1 MNSNK
6 THKLRWRWV
15 LGVLVIGFI
24 AMLFACDQPAGQ
36 SDLSKKA
43 PPNLGAIADVDGA
56 DEGKKDDKKPQA
68 GAEQTAGAK
77 SGRRPAGP
85 GRSKTVAHFRRF
97 GAAAEGVASLPG
109 PGRGIRFCTD
119 ASVSAGAPDLLSTK
133 SISKSPRPPL
143 LKGE

>member
-15 LGVLVIGFI
+15 LGVMVIGCV

-68 GAEQTAGAK
+68 GAEQKPAESPAAGQ
-77 SGRRPAGP
+77 P
-85 GRSKTVAHFRRF
+85 VQ
-97 GAAAEGVASLPG
+97 AAP
-109 PGRGIRFCTD
+109 
-119 ASVSAGAPDLLSTK
+119 K
-133 SISKSPRPPL
+133 Q
-143 LKGE
+143 